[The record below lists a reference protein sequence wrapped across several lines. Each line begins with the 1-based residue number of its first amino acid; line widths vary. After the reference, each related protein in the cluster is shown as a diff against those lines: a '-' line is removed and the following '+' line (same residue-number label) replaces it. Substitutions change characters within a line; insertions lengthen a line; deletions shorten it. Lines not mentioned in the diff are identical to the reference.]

1 MVIAYAPA
9 FKVRWLTA
17 MSDKQVVEELLEF
30 FIVPYLVTHEPEW
43 YKDRHM
49 HKHIGRRGN
58 AMTPVDGCACCE
70 AKTSRYDGCTE
81 CHNAWK
87 LTMVSK
93 VWKSKVLAFNS
104 TIRNWWWVWPEDH
117 RQQRRGRGKGKG
129 QGKGN
134 ANGYQPQSGYQPQV
148 PQAAPFYKLQV
159 PQAAQALATSST
171 AGSSQDHLVAYPPG
185 LETKQYHAD
194 LLAEHGE
201 AARPFVSSLQSERA
215 LLVDLGFPAAPTVA
229 PTVLDSPTESW
240 TTTLDADGNEAE
252 DLFSL
257 D

>member
-1 MVIAYAPA
+1 MVIEYKPA
-9 FKVRWLTA
+9 FKVRWIHA
-17 MSDKQVVEELLEF
+17 MSDDEIIVELLEC
-30 FIVPYLVTHEPEW
+30 FILKYLVTHKRGEEGEWW
-43 YKDRHM
+43 YKDRHN
-49 HKHIGRRGN
+49 HKHIGGRGPN
-58 AMTPVDGCACCE
+58 PMTPVYGCACCE
-70 AKTSRYDGCTE
+70 AKTSRYDGCTQ
-81 CHNAWK
+81 CHNAWN

-134 ANGYQPQSGYQPQV
+134 GNGYQPQSGSQP
-148 PQAAPFYKLQV
+148 QV

-215 LLVDLGFPAAPTVA
+215 LPVDLGFTAAPTVA

-240 TTTLDADGNEAE
+240 TTTLDASGNEAE
-252 DLFSL
+252 DLFSM